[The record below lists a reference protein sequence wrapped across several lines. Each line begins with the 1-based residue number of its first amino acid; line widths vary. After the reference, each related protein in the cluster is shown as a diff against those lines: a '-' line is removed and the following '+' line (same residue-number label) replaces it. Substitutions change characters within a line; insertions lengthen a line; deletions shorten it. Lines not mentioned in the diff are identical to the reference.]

1 MATPFA
7 AKWEVSSLRWN
18 HGSFVEAAKVKPLQ
32 GQGKAPGGDA
42 VGRQDDGD
50 WWVERPVADLKP
62 HHLERIRRRWWLA
75 SQLSS
80 PAWPA
85 IIDAGEDG
93 GDDWAVIESP
103 GRRLDGTFPFANTQS
118 ALNAMRGLALGV
130 SEAES
135 LLLGAGT
142 SPHLSVRAANL
153 GSDEAGKLRF
163 HLAALDAENDVGFP
177 STPATWMWSAE
188 ELFGQPE
195 TARSNVFMLA
205 WLGTLMLTGRS
216 PWGVPG
222 EGHSETQR
230 REALKPLIA
239 HGKLQL
245 QLPEAA
251 KAAEPIL
258 RRALSFHAPQRY
270 ANAFAL
276 ADALSAVAPG
286 NPTPRPPCDV
296 RLEVPKMDPRFE
308 TLTPHLESRLLNAT
322 DESVTWTELAQLL
335 DVTKSPRA
343 KLLRGD
349 DSVRDELTPVIAGEK
364 LSLTWRKGYV
374 RAMTVEPGTEKVTT
388 SGEARLLELTAFLQH
403 PSFRF
408 LNDLTLAG
416 PLPHARVWLEVLQRF
431 APVGLKRVT
440 TKNIAATD
448 QVATDIAF
456 RFPKWTWVWGTGT
469 SGGGFF
475 RKLFGK

>member
-1 MATPFA
+1 MAIPFA

-32 GQGKAPGGDA
+32 NQTP
-42 VGRQDDGD
+42 GD
-50 WWVERPVADLKP
+50 WWVERPVAGLKP

-75 SQLSS
+75 SQLTS

-85 IIDAGEDG
+85 VLDAGEDG
-93 GDDWAVIESP
+93 DEWVVIESP
-103 GRRLDGTFPFANTQS
+103 GRRMDGTFPFANPQS

-135 LLLGAGT
+135 LLLGACT
-142 SPHLSVRAANL
+142 SPHVSVRAANL
-153 GSDEAGKLRF
+153 GTDEAGRLRF
-163 HLAALDAENDVGFP
+163 HLAALDAECDDGFP
-177 STPATWMWSAE
+177 STPALWMWSAE

-216 PWGVPG
+216 PWGAPG
-222 EGHSETQR
+222 EGHTETQR

-239 HGKLQL
+239 QGKLQL

-251 KAAEPIL
+251 KAVEPIL

-276 ADALSAVAPG
+276 AEALAPVAKG
-286 NPTPRPPCDV
+286 NPTPRAPCTV
-296 RLEVPKMDPRFE
+296 RLDIPKLDPRFE
-308 TLTPHLESRLLNAT
+308 TLSPHLESRLLSAA
-322 DESVTWTELAQLL
+322 DDSLTWTELAQLL
-335 DVTKSPRA
+335 DVTHSPRA

-349 DSVRDELTPVIAGEK
+349 ESVRDQLTPSIAGEK

-374 RAMTVEPGTEKVTT
+374 RAMTVEPASGRVAE
-388 SGEARLLELTAFLQH
+388 GEARRLELTAFLQH
-403 PSFRF
+403 PSLRF
-408 LNDLTLAG
+408 LNELTLAG
-416 PLPHARVWLEVLQRF
+416 PLPHARVWLEVLQRY
-431 APVGLKRVT
+431 APPALKRVT
-440 TKNIAATD
+440 THAVAASD
-448 QVATDIAF
+448 PIATDIAF
-456 RFPKWTWVWGTGT
+456 RFPKWTWVWSTAP
-469 SGGGFF
+469 SQGGFF
-475 RKLFGK
+475 KKIFGKYP

>member
-32 GQGKAPGGDA
+32 DQRP
-42 VGRQDDGD
+42 GD
-50 WWVERPVADLKP
+50 WWVERPVAGLKQQ
-62 HHLERIRRRWWLA
+62 HLERIRRRWWLA

-85 IIDAGEDG
+85 LLDAGEDG
-93 GDDWAVIESP
+93 DEWVVIESP
-103 GRRLDGTFPFANTQS
+103 GRRMDGTFPFSNPQS

-135 LLLGAGT
+135 LLLGACT
-142 SPHLSVRAANL
+142 SPHLSIRAANL
-153 GSDEAGKLRF
+153 GTDENGRLHF
-163 HLAALDAENDVGFP
+163 HLAALDAECDAGFP
-177 STPATWMWSAE
+177 STPAMWMWSPE

-195 TARSNVFMLA
+195 TARTNVFMLA

-216 PWGVPG
+216 PWGSPG
-222 EGHSETQR
+222 DGHTENQR

-239 HGKLQL
+239 QGKLQL

-251 KAAEPIL
+251 KAVEPIL

-296 RLEVPKMDPRFE
+296 RLELPKMDPRFE

-322 DESVTWTELAQLL
+322 DESVTWSELAQLL
-335 DVTKSPRA
+335 DVTQSPRA

-349 DSVRDELTPVIAGEK
+349 ESVKAELTPAIAGEK
-364 LSLTWRKGYV
+364 LTMTWRKGYV
-374 RAMTVEPGTEKVTT
+374 RAMTVEPAVGGNKVTT
-388 SGEARLLELTAFLQH
+388 TGEARLLELTALLQH

-408 LNDLTLAG
+408 LSELTLAG

-440 TKNIAATD
+440 TNSVAATD
-448 QVATDIAF
+448 QIATDISF
-456 RFPKWTWVWGTGT
+456 RFPKWTWVWGTAT
-469 SGGGFF
+469 SGGFF
-475 RKLFGK
+475 KKLFGK